1 MKYKSLII
9 CCFKVSNAN
18 YHWDGIK
25 VLVWGFCCIKS
36 SSLELD
42 LNKLG
47 FLSVALQ
54 IRSQYPGSWQGKRIF
69 SSWENCTRP
78 TGWKGLRHDQPPY
91 CLYSTSEHIFIPS
104 FHFSPY
110 YVTFFFF
117 FFAWMVIIQRFS
129 RATICDTAEGPG
141 QFPEH
146 TAMTDVICAH
156 TQEPEF
162 DSKTFH
168 LCLCCRIPCTYTI
181 VVSGIIYALWNAL
194 IRLWLK
200 WKADL

>member
-1 MKYKSLII
+1 MEYKSLII

-117 FFAWMVIIQRFS
+117 FLRGWWLSSDSAEPPSVIPLRGLGNSQNTRPWLMWSVLTRKNLSLTPKLF
-129 RATICDTAEGPG
+129 
-141 QFPEH
+141 
-146 TAMTDVICAH
+146 ICACAAESHVH
-156 TQEPEF
+156 TP
-162 DSKTFH
+162 
-168 LCLCCRIPCTYTI
+168 L
-181 VVSGIIYALWNAL
+181 
-194 IRLWLK
+194 
-200 WKADL
+200 